1 MNVRATMTP
10 RRRRSRINSVG
21 RSLVICL
28 FSTIGATAS
37 ASWAGEPAAA
47 KPESPSPMTRPIGYP
62 PAADGALSPS
72 PEPEP
77 LTVEGVRGALD
88 TLYQD
93 TGVPE
98 ELTRS
103 LNERERKGTKT
114 LAARPATRVRPV
126 AKPRVGAV
134 VSTPAPAPPQPVA
147 PPPAPAPAPLVAPAP
162 EPGVGRYGLLT
173 PVDRSNDPSVEK
185 AGCTTC
191 GGYHT
196 YNEGPV
202 ISGGCPDGQCIPG
215 RQACDA
221 LVYPCDTVLGG
232 FFSNLY
238 QSLCCPDPCYQPRW
252 EPAANASLFAD
263 YARPRTITRFRYD
276 NLENMIWPDR
286 NQYFLKQT
294 PLAWKKNP
302 YLRSSPAARLQDFYY
317 YQEIAGPKGSFFFEM
332 PYRQVNPL
340 YGTTQAGFGDIRFG
354 TKSLI
359 YDVEMFQVSF
369 QFKTYTP
376 SGNAMNGLGTGHVS
390 LEPSLLA
397 SLKLTPSTF
406 FQAQLGEWIPLGAT
420 NAFNNPSVN
429 GKAVPSSNVAG
440 GLFFAYMSLN
450 QVLCHLTPSSPL
462 IGTFEMD
469 CWSFQD
475 GGYTNPYLLP
485 KHSTK
490 VANIPSGGG
499 VSYFNAGPGLRLSIC
514 NKVDLGSAIT
524 WSTTS
529 AHWAQPWFRFE
540 VRFLF

>member
-1 MNVRATMTP
+1 MNGRTTTTP
-10 RRRRSRINSVG
+10 RRRPSR
-21 RSLVICL
+21 
-28 FSTIGATAS
+28 
-37 ASWAGEPAAA
+37 ASWAGRSLFLFVFSTFASVQAGEPPVNGPGQAPGAGQSIGMPRPLGAELNPLPEPA
-47 KPESPSPMTRPIGYP
+47 
-62 PAADGALSPS
+62 
-72 PEPEP
+72 P
-77 LTVEGVRGALD
+77 LTVDGVRDALD

-103 LNERERKGTKT
+103 LNQREMKSLGDKQAIPAGTPR
-114 LAARPATRVRPV
+114 AASAPRAVPKRRAPATL
-126 AKPRVGAV
+126 
-134 VSTPAPAPPQPVA
+134 STFATAPQAQAPAAPVGESTTPP
-147 PPPAPAPAPLVAPAP
+147 
-162 EPGVGRYGLLT
+162 ESGIGRYGLLT
-173 PVDRSNDPSVEK
+173 PVERTNDASVEP

-196 YNEGPV
+196 ANEGPV
-202 ISGGCPDGQCIPG
+202 IPGGCPDGQCVPG

-252 EPAANASLFAD
+252 EPAANASLFAE

-276 NLENMIWPDR
+276 NLENLLRPDR
-286 NQYFLKQT
+286 NQYFVKQS
-294 PLAWKKNP
+294 PLGNSKNK
-302 YLRSSPAARLQDFYY
+302 YFRSPPSARLQEVYY
-317 YQEIAGPKGSFFFEM
+317 YQEIAAAKGSFFFET
-332 PYRQVNPL
+332 PYRQVNAL
-340 YGTTQAGFGDIRFG
+340 YSPSQAGFGDIRFG

-359 YDVEMFQVSF
+359 YDVEMLQVTF

-376 SGNAMNGLGTGHVS
+376 SGNAMNGLGTGHFS

-397 SLKLTPSTF
+397 ALKLTPSTY
-406 FQAQLGEWIPLGAT
+406 FQAQLGEWIPLGAV
-420 NAFNNPSVN
+420 NAQNNASGSTP
-429 GKAVPSSNVAG
+429 NVAG
-440 GLFFAYMSLN
+440 GIFFWYLSLN
-450 QVLCHLTPSSPL
+450 QVLAHLTPSSPL

-469 CWSFQD
+469 GWSFQD
-475 GGYTNPYLLP
+475 GGYTNPYKLP
-485 KHSTK
+485 IENRTTST
-490 VANIPSGGG
+490 VIPSGGG

-524 WSTTS
+524 WSSTT